1 MDKDA
6 RIVELERCL
15 DGGTDCADDKLI
27 LRARV
32 TELEKTLAETLEYID
47 QDSET
52 PTEKMHEWFAV
63 LAGAAPAPFAPQ
75 SDGENGEPKP

>member
-6 RIVELERCL
+6 RIAELERCL
-15 DGGTDCADDKLI
+15 DGGTDCADDKLV

-32 TELEKTLAETLEYID
+32 TELEKTLAEALEYID

-63 LAGAAPAPFAPQ
+63 LAGKAPAPDFTP
-75 SDGENGEPKP
+75 SGGTVT